1 MQHYI
6 TSGQNFSVLTS
17 ATVNICIMSLCV
29 LILHCQT
36 GAVLYKVR
44 WRGYTEADDTWEP
57 EENLT
62 GCQGLVAKFIRKREK
77 VL

>member
-1 MQHYI
+1 
-6 TSGQNFSVLTS
+6 
-17 ATVNICIMSLCV
+17 MSLYV